1 MASNFEGYQIDMK
14 SSLPRESRDATW
26 IAVQGEGHSA
36 PKEADPASEATRR
49 DQALGP
55 GCLGTAVAVAGYS
68 QRVLY
73 AGLCGALRHAAAVNR
88 PDPPRSPIGFGR
100 MAAGACWRLPRAK
113 VGPSGLGRKACR
125 VGCVGGASP
134 RGPAADGGRWLP
146 EPCQGAADGLW
157 KRWTRPLALRPRVST
172 RLSPP
177 RVGRLLGDLTTLFRG
192 ELLSPGR
199 TALQPAESA
208 EYGSGVLDD
217 DLSLPLKHE
226 RQVAHQL

>member
-157 KRWTRPLALRPRVST
+157 KRWTRPLALS
-172 RLSPP
+172 LDFQ
-177 RVGRLLGDLTTLFRG
+177 LGSLHL
-192 ELLSPGR
+192 
-199 TALQPAESA
+199 ALAA
-208 EYGSGVLDD
+208 FL
-217 DLSLPLKHE
+217 
-226 RQVAHQL
+226 AI